1 MSDLKK
7 AFEEPAEETA
17 PTAEVEEVK
26 DEEEVVEEVV
36 EEIKPTVRKQ
46 SKLDKIERLKDTPHA
61 ADVANG
67 CFVRPIMHKGH
78 IFQVGEKLDKKHPQ
92 YELLK
97 KHIK

>member
-1 MSDLKK
+1 MSDFKK
-7 AFEEPAEETA
+7 AFDEPGEETK
-17 PTAEVEEVK
+17 PT
-26 DEEEVVEEVV
+26 EEVV

-46 SKLDKIERLKDTPHA
+46 SKLDKIERLKDTPHTS
-61 ADVANG
+61 DVANG